1 MNRLINQ
8 ATTKMKKKIFI
19 VLLLLVFIGGGIRFS
34 FYRKSKKIGKKGDYL
49 TTSVKRGDLLISV
62 SEVGTLQPLNKV
74 EIKSEVSGR
83 ISKIYAREGDFV
95 GRNKKLVELDKSLLL
110 PKRDQALSSLKQT
123 KIKME
128 NEKKNL
134 ERFEKLFKEGLI
146 AQKEVDD
153 LRASYQVSQLNY
165 EVAKSNLESIEE
177 DLKKTEIYSPI
188 SGVIISADKEEG
200 EAISGTNSAAQAS
213 TIMTVADLSQM
224 VVEVSINEVD
234 IGRLKSGQKAKIALD
249 AFPEQR
255 FKGKVISIAPSSEI
269 TEGIVTYLVKV
280 KLDKP
285 KPFLKPGMSAEVEI
299 LTAKREAILLVPQ
312 SALREKDGKSYLQV
326 KRGKGF
332 NPVEIKVGLITEEFA
347 EITAGVKEG
356 EEILLGENKLHSSVE
371 QGGSLMPFGRM
382 HRRKRK

>member
-1 MNRLINQ
+1 M
-8 ATTKMKKKIFI
+8 KMKKKIFI
-19 VLLLLVFIGGGIRFS
+19 ALLLLILIGGGIYLS
-34 FYRKSKKIGKKGDYL
+34 FYQKSRKIRKEREYL
-49 TTSVKRGDLLISV
+49 TALVKRGDLLISV

-83 ISKIYAREGDFV
+83 ICKIYYREGDFV
-95 GRNKKLVELDKSLLL
+95 GKGKKLVELDKSLLL
-110 PKRDQALSSLKQT
+110 PKRDQALSSQEQT

-134 ERFEKLFKEGLI
+134 GRFEKLFQEGLI

-153 LRASYQVSQLNY
+153 LRTSYQVSQLNY
-165 EVAKSNLESIEE
+165 KVAKSNLESIEE

-200 EAISGTNSAAQAS
+200 EAISGTNSAAQAT

-234 IGRLKSGQKAKIALD
+234 IGKLKLGQRARIVLD

-255 FKGKVISIAPSSEI
+255 FKGKVISVAPSSEI

-280 KLDKP
+280 KVDKP
-285 KPFLKPGMSAEVEI
+285 KSFLKPGMSAEAEI
-299 LTAKREAILLVPQ
+299 STAKREDVLLVPQ

-332 NPVEIKVGLITEEFA
+332 NPVEVKVGLITEEFA
-347 EITAGVKEG
+347 EITTGVKEG
-356 EEILLGENKLHSSVE
+356 EEILLGEKGLQPSIE
-371 QGGSLMPFGRM
+371 QGGSIMPFGRM
-382 HRRKRK
+382 HRRRRR

>member
-1 MNRLINQ
+1 E
-8 ATTKMKKKIFI
+8 
-19 VLLLLVFIGGGIRFS
+19 
-34 FYRKSKKIGKKGDYL
+34 YL
-49 TTSVKRGDLLISV
+49 TALVKRGDLLISV

-83 ISKIYAREGDFV
+83 ICKIYYREGDFV
-95 GRNKKLVELDKSLLL
+95 GKGKKLVELDKSLLL
-110 PKRDQALSSLKQT
+110 PKRDQALSSQEQT

-134 ERFEKLFKEGLI
+134 GRFEKLFQEGLI

-153 LRASYQVSQLNY
+153 LRTSYQVSQLNY
-165 EVAKSNLESIEE
+165 KVAKSNLESIEE

-200 EAISGTNSAAQAS
+200 EAISGTNSAAQAT

-234 IGRLKSGQKAKIALD
+234 IGKLKLGQRARIVLD

-255 FKGKVISIAPSSEI
+255 FKGKVISVAPSSEI

-280 KLDKP
+280 KVDKP
-285 KPFLKPGMSAEVEI
+285 KSFLKPGMSAEAEI
-299 LTAKREAILLVPQ
+299 STAKREDVLLVPQ

-332 NPVEIKVGLITEEFA
+332 NPVEVKVGLITEEFA
-347 EITAGVKEG
+347 EITTGVKEG
-356 EEILLGENKLHSSVE
+356 EEILLGEKGLQPSIE
-371 QGGSLMPFGRM
+371 QGGSIMPFGRM
-382 HRRKRK
+382 HRRRRR